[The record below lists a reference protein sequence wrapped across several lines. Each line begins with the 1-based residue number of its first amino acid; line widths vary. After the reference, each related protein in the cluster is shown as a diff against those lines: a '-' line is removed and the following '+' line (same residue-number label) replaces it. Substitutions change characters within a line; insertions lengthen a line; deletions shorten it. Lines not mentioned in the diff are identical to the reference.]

1 MKQEKI
7 ETIGIP
13 RSLMY
18 YRYKHLWKPFFEQLN
33 IPYIISP
40 KTNKK
45 ILEEGKKYSQDE
57 SCLSLKIF
65 IGHISSLQE
74 KCKHILVPRTA
85 CLKKNEKMCT
95 NFLALPDIIRN
106 IFQAKVIELN
116 IDEDEKINEE
126 KAFIKL
132 ALALNKTKKEARNA
146 YKFAKEQEIKL
157 KERKKE
163 DIDKKLKDKNLKIL
177 IVGHEY
183 NIEDEL
189 IGKPII
195 TFLEEE
201 NITVIK
207 SNSTFENNIKT
218 RIIEK
223 NYWTPNKEL
232 LENIEHYRNDVD
244 GIILITTFPCGPD
257 SLTNEIILRT
267 QKIPILQIIIDEQN
281 DNAGIITRL
290 ESFTDILKMKEGIK

>member
-45 ILEEGKKYSQDE
+45 ILEDGKKYSQDE

-65 IGHISSLQE
+65 IGHISYLQE
-74 KCKHILVPRTA
+74 KCNHILIPRTA

-106 IFQAKVIELN
+106 IFETKVIELN
-116 IDEDEKINEE
+116 IDEDEKLTEE
-126 KAFIKL
+126 KAFINL
-132 ALALNKTKKEARNA
+132 GLVLNKTKKETLKA
-146 YKFAKEQEIKL
+146 YKFAKQQEIEL
-157 KERKKE
+157 KEIEKE
-163 DIDKKLKDKNLKIL
+163 NIDKKLKDKNLKIL
-177 IVGHEY
+177 VVGHEY

-189 IGKPII
+189 VGKPI
-195 TFLEEE
+195 TNFLEEE
-201 NITVIK
+201 NITIIK
-207 SNSTFENNIKT
+207 SNITFENNIKT
-218 RIIEK
+218 RIIQK
-223 NYWTPNKEL
+223 NYWTQNKEL
-232 LENIEHYRNDVD
+232 LENIEHYKNDID